1 MNIDN
6 FKNKKSKQAR
16 KDLFPMGVGVSLG
29 IVLGVAMDN
38 IAVGLTVGIII
49 AGIVMVWQ
57 KKK

>member
-6 FKNKKSKQAR
+6 FKNNKPKQAR

-38 IAVGLTVGIII
+38 IAIGLTVGIII